1 MTAFP
6 DIANWC
12 KQTRQSVFIFCLS
25 YLFGF
30 HFNSIK
36 CQRFCFLQK
45 NQIKSWGQLWRSLI
59 GGSTLLDHYQFKWSG
74 DSPTTSTSKSTK
86 KHFQFLSSFL
96 FHFFFHQMHKTTSVQ
111 AKKQLNWVLPLSL
124 SLSSKLYYLWQTYRK
139 WFLHYNS
146 TLLTHSGEVW
156 HSVRYIGDVMASW
169 PNLSAA
175 FGTPTHFY
183 ASVLRLDCKL
193 KCI

>member
-1 MTAFP
+1 MRTAL
-6 DIANWC
+6 
-12 KQTRQSVFIFCLS
+12 KK
-25 YLFGF
+25 
-30 HFNSIK
+30 FNRRI
-36 CQRFCFLQK
+36 
-45 NQIKSWGQLWRSLI
+45 NVTRSLSI
-59 GGSTLLDHYQFKWSG
+59 QMKWWLTYYI
-74 DSPTTSTSKSTK
+74 DQQEHK